1 VAFPVYLSSISTIAH
16 FGTTVVFVVIVLG
29 WFYVVALIILAGG
42 VVNALAA
49 GPASAPPAT

>member
-1 VAFPVYLSSISTIAH
+1 
-16 FGTTVVFVVIVLG
+16 VIVLG

-49 GPASAPPAT
+49 GPSAAAPTT